1 MEASKQAKD
10 DDIEQ
15 LLEQL
20 PSSDSDEDYR
30 PPHEQDSQDVI
41 PPSPEIIPLT
51 VPLTRSK
58 ETVQQ
63 EGETSN
69 AELLAA
75 EQHQE
80 SAESSEEDEEEDK
93 EEEDEEE
100 EDKEEDEEWSGSEL
114 EE

>member
-1 MEASKQAKD
+1 M
-10 DDIEQ
+10 
-15 LLEQL
+15 
-20 PSSDSDEDYR
+20 
-30 PPHEQDSQDVI
+30 
-41 PPSPEIIPLT
+41 
-51 VPLTRSK
+51 
-58 ETVQQ
+58 QQ

-100 EDKEEDEEWSGSEL
+100 EDKEEDEEWSRSEL
-114 EE
+114 EEQPGVRHPARFLSKARGHHHA